1 MDKFTARDYSDYIL
15 KQLGKG
21 FVAMSSVGIRA
32 LKANLSAYL
41 RTVQNGQEI
50 TVLDRNVPVAR
61 IVPIDPAE
69 EPESEEMELVAA
81 GVLRMPK
88 KPLPNDFWETAPAGL
103 SPETLIQTISQER
116 DEAEDRLLG

>member
-1 MDKFTARDYSDYIL
+1 MPW
-15 KQLGKG
+15 KG
-21 FVAMSSVGIRA
+21 EFAMSSVGIRD
-32 LKANLSAYL
+32 LKANLSAHL

-50 TVLDRNVPVAR
+50 TVLDHKVPIAK
-61 IVPIDPAE
+61 IVPIDPIE

-88 KPLPNDFWETAPAGL
+88 KPLPDDYWETAPAGL
-103 SPETLIQTISQER
+103 SPELLIQTISQER